1 MFGDRDKK
9 LKIGHEKAGF
19 LSLFILVT
27 QNTQPTFIFFGG
39 GDIIYKNDKSIIK
52 VYYTKLTRHK

>member
-9 LKIGHEKAGF
+9 LKIGHEKAGC

-27 QNTQPTFIFFGG
+27 QNTQPTFIFLVGG
-39 GDIIYKNDKSIIK
+39 
-52 VYYTKLTRHK
+52 YYL